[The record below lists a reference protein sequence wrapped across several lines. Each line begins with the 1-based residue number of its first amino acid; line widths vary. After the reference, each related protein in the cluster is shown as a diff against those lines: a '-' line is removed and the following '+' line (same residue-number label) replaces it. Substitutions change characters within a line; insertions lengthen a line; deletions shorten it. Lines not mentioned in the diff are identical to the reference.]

1 MNLRETFGDIDI
13 YLFDQ
18 ILKGRIPSGARIL
31 DAGCGGGRNL
41 IWFLREGFDVSA
53 VDSSPYAVEQVRAL
67 AGSLAPALSAE
78 EINRKI
84 RVAPVDSL
92 PYPDHS
98 FDFAISSAVLHFAED
113 EAHFNRMVREMWR
126 VLKPEG
132 LFFARLASTIGIEDE
147 VQVIDNRRHLL
158 PDGSERFLV
167 DQELLLETTAQLGGR
182 LADPLKTTVVQ
193 NMRSM
198 TTWTAVKIQDAKG
211 KIQN

>member
-18 ILKGRIPSGARIL
+18 ILKGRIPSGAQIL

-41 IWFLREGFDVSA
+41 IWFLREGFDVAA
-53 VDSSPYAVEQVRAL
+53 VDSSPHAVEHVRTL
-67 AGSLAPALSAE
+67 AGSLAPTLSTE
-78 EINRKI
+78 EITQNI
-84 RVAPVDSL
+84 CVASVDSL
-92 PYPDHS
+92 PYPDQS
-98 FDFAISSAVLHFAED
+98 FDLVISSAVLHFAADED
-113 EAHFNRMVREMWR
+113 HFNRMVWEMWR

-132 LFFARLASTIGIEDE
+132 LFFARLASTIGIEDQ
-147 VQVIDNRRHLL
+147 VQAIGDRRYLL

-167 DQELLLETTAQLGGR
+167 DQELLLNTTAQLGGR

-198 TTWTAVKIQDAKG
+198 TTWTVVKIKMQKA
-211 KIQN
+211 

>member
-41 IWFLREGFDVSA
+41 IWFLQEGFDVAA
-53 VDSSPYAVEQVRAL
+53 VDSSPHAVEHVRTL
-67 AGSLAPALSAE
+67 AGSLAPTLSTE
-78 EINRKI
+78 EITQNI
-84 RVAPVDSL
+84 CVAPVDSL
-92 PYPDHS
+92 PYPDQS
-98 FDFAISSAVLHFAED
+98 FDIVISSAVLHFAVDED
-113 EAHFNRMVREMWR
+113 HFNRMVWEMWR

-132 LFFARLASTIGIEDE
+132 LLFARLASTIGIEDE
-147 VQVIDNRRHLL
+147 VQAIGDRRHLL

-167 DQELLLETTAQLGGR
+167 DQELLLNTTAQLGGR

-198 TTWTAVKIQDAKG
+198 TTWTVVKFKRRDRI
-211 KIQN
+211 